1 MHTSSLE
8 KPTRRRDPLRW
19 IALGALLL
27 AFVLICCV
35 SQVVTYLMT
44 PRNQASD
51 LDLLSK
57 NQADYSV
64 WLDEL
69 WLPNIGPE
77 VVEAIASDLAT
88 PTPGEVAALPA
99 VPLEVVPAVPGA
111 PTPTPAAVNPVIVT
125 LTPTPTQG
133 SVIAEGPT
141 SVATATAVVSQ
152 PQATSAPTSDADVP
166 IPTPTAPSVEP
177 PTSTVTSATSAP
189 PTNTAEPE
197 QPPTVTPRPDSPS
210 RPTSVIPTDIP
221 TEPPTSEPPT
231 SEPPTSAPPTSE
243 PPTSEPPTSEPP
255 TSTRKPEEPPRRTN
269 TPVTPT
275 NTPTHTPPP
284 TNTPTHTPPPT
295 NTPTHTP
302 PPTPTDTPPP
312 TPTDTPT
319 HTPPPTNTPTHTPP
333 PTNTPTPTPVL
344 ANLTITKSVTPSS
357 MTPGDTTLAVVYEI
371 QITNN
376 SPFPVTLTRIIDNM
390 SAIQPFD
397 GSGCQMIP
405 NNGTCLA
412 PILQPGTWEW
422 NGSLSLNMGA
432 NAVLRIEGVMDRSLA
447 VSTQY
452 CNTAVVEFTYQGN
465 PDSRNTPQAC
475 FIFN

>member
-243 PPTSEPPTSEPP
+243 PPTSEPPTS
-255 TSTRKPEEPPRRTN
+255 TRKPEEPPRRTN

-275 NTPTHTPPP
+275 N
-284 TNTPTHTPPPT
+284 
-295 NTPTHTP
+295 
-302 PPTPTDTPPP
+302 
-312 TPTDTPT
+312 TPT